1 MIILNRKLCKLF
13 FIRGM
18 ELRNRNT
25 NGRPN
30 LVLEEE
36 YDENYQP
43 NEEGMSHLYK
53 RILNYNTR
61 YFVSIYKYDID
72 I

>member
-1 MIILNRKLCKLF
+1 
-13 FIRGM
+13 M
-18 ELRNRNT
+18 ELRNKKT
-25 NGRPN
+25 HKTVINGRPN

-43 NEEGMSHLYK
+43 SEEGMSRFYK

-72 I
+72 T

>member
-1 MIILNRKLCKLF
+1 
-13 FIRGM
+13 M
-18 ELRNRNT
+18 ELRNKNT

-43 NEEGMSHLYK
+43 SEEEVCDYAQIIGIDPKTEPHL
-53 RILNYNTR
+53 
-61 YFVSIYKYDID
+61 IYIAREGICAPLPDHWKPW
-72 I
+72 

>member
-1 MIILNRKLCKLF
+1 MQTFF

-18 ELRNRNT
+18 ELRNKNT

-43 NEEGMSHLYK
+43 SEEGMSRLHDL
-53 RILNYNTR
+53 IP
-61 YFVSIYKYDID
+61 S
-72 I
+72 